1 MPIRVPTWPL
11 ALFFALLLGGC
22 GGKDDPQAALE
33 AAVQQLQDNIEAK
46 DTGAVMAQLH
56 PDFLARQE
64 LDREWAKRTMT
75 LLFLRHK
82 NIQVIALGK
91 NSWIDAAI
99 AKKLGLTYTRYA
111 DDLILSTDAKEF
123 SREKAQ
129 RAIGQVTAALG
140 KWGLGDHDGAIAAIL
155 SAIKQLMEPPP
166 APPKRRIGFR

>member
-99 AKKLGLTYTRYA
+99 ASKGHTQAQVGLSGAEGLIPDSARHYA
-111 DDLILSTDAKEF
+111 VQLEWWLEDDQWRLARLDWE
-123 SREKAQ
+123 
-129 RAIGQVTAALG
+129 
-140 KWGLGDHDGAIAAIL
+140 
-155 SAIKQLMEPPP
+155 
-166 APPKRRIGFR
+166 

>member
-33 AAVQQLQDNIEAK
+33 AAVQQLQDDIEAK

-99 AKKLGLTYTRYA
+99 ASKGHTQAQVGLSGAEGLIPDSARHYA
-111 DDLILSTDAKEF
+111 VQLEWWLEDDQWRLARLDWE
-123 SREKAQ
+123 
-129 RAIGQVTAALG
+129 
-140 KWGLGDHDGAIAAIL
+140 
-155 SAIKQLMEPPP
+155 
-166 APPKRRIGFR
+166 